1 MKALNSEL
9 STISRVVIHPKYR
22 SIDLGEELIGKTL
35 PRVGTPCVEMI
46 AVMAKYNPFDEK
58 AGMQKIMEQKPP
70 EEAKRIADV
79 LSGFRF

>member
-1 MKALNSEL
+1 
-9 STISRVVIHPKYR
+9 
-22 SIDLGEELIGKTL
+22 
-35 PRVGTPCVEMI
+35 
-46 AVMAKYNPFDEK
+46 MAKYNPFAEK